1 MVLVDTMV
9 KQSEKKLS
17 DSAATLQAILAAA
30 ADENGEW
37 YLPLSQQ
44 QVCVCGGVGVGG
56 AGRGQRPAA
65 AWWSSAWRTPWA
77 GPWRRRC
84 SRLAPKRRR
93 GQSGSWDQPEAALG
107 PALLDGGCLGAG
119 GAAGGEG
126 AAGGGA
132 GRRWNT
138 LGRLARPAAACP
150 HPAPAPRAQVAT
162 VRAALDRNA
171 EALDEALLSNAFA
184 YIKKASD
191 DRFDSLVA
199 LLQKVKPV
207 ALTGPGSLTPP
218 GLPGSP
224 RPRPHPRPKPGTSPG
239 PRPPPQPLTPPD
251 PAALRG
257 ACAARPRD
265 RGRRRLPQRAAVR

>member
-1 MVLVDTMV
+1 MEAAAAAADAGSLPSATCARRRPPVPPPPPDKDRLRSVADVVMVLVDTMV

-126 AAGGGA
+126 AAGGGCRPPLEYLGPPGPA
-132 GRRWNT
+132 CRRVPSP
-138 LGRLARPAAACP
+138 RAR
-150 HPAPAPRAQVAT
+150 APRAGGHGAGG
-162 VRAALDRNA
+162 A
-171 EALDEALLSNAFA
+171 
-184 YIKKASD
+184 
-191 DRFDSLVA
+191 
-199 LLQKVKPV
+199 
-207 ALTGPGSLTPP
+207 
-218 GLPGSP
+218 
-224 RPRPHPRPKPGTSPG
+224 RPQR
-239 PRPPPQPLTPPD
+239 
-251 PAALRG
+251 RG
-257 ACAARPRD
+257 AR
-265 RGRRRLPQRAAVR
+265 RGAAVQRICLHQEGVGRPL